1 MGALMMF
8 VKQIL
13 LQNESGKLIS
23 VVLFRCFFLLS
34 GLKHFVKRTIWDI
47 SGTMSLA
54 HRPIAEAE
62 EWAAFWQDCVG
73 CRFQVDKRSKLRQ
86 PLVGQLGDMNRSCG
100 IRCDRC
106 FYGWQIVLRPIWPF
120 SVWLINSH
128 PAWPQKKKNQINN
141 AAWPFTASDKLSVIL
156 ASSNKNA
163 RPYLTVFQTV
173 CCYLS
178 LFVDPER
185 LLLRYLGFLL
195 WRKIKETV
203 WAYKL
208 IDSAHKYDT
217 TWTLRFIWRFSSVWL
232 IED

>member
-106 FYGWQIVLRPIWPF
+106 FYGWQIMLRPIWPF

-128 PAWPQKKKNQINN
+128 PAWPQKKKNKYIMLPDHLPPQTN
-141 AAWPFTASDKLSVIL
+141 FLSSWRAQTKMPALI
-156 ASSNKNA
+156 SQF
-163 RPYLTVFQTV
+163 FQTV

-195 WRKIKETV
+195 WKKIKETV